1 MKDCIFC
8 KIIRGEIPSHKIHE
22 TEDTL
27 TFLDI
32 KPKTKG
38 HMLTIPK
45 KHYETI
51 HDVPEEMLI
60 EIIKITKKMS
70 KIVKEKL
77 NAEGVNIMNSN
88 GKAAQQDIGH
98 IHFHTLPRYKDD
110 GLNIWHKEKEE
121 EYNLDELKKTLI
133 N

>member
-8 KIIRGEIPSHKIHE
+8 KIIRGEIPSHKIY
-22 TEDTL
+22 EDEHTL

-38 HMLTIPK
+38 HMITIPK

-51 HDVPEEMLI
+51 YDIPEETLI
-60 EIIKITKKMS
+60 DIIKITKKMS

-77 NAEGVNIMNSN
+77 NADGVNIINSN
-88 GKAAQQDIGH
+88 EKAAQQDINH

-110 GLNIWHKEKEE
+110 KLNIWHKENEE
-121 EYNLDELKKTLI
+121 EYNLDKIKKTLI